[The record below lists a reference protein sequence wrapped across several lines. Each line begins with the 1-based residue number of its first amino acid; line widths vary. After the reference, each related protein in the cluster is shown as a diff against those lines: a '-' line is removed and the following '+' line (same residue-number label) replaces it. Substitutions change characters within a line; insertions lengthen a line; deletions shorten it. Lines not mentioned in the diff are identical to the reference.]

1 MSLYS
6 QWQELINAHTSEAE
20 LRRFWDGY
28 FKAETEAYK
37 KILSAHKAEY
47 AGREEE
53 LAQFFGMPAEIFI
66 GFIDGINTSLRS
78 ELPLEEIEKD
88 TEIKLD
94 IDFEKLYFN
103 MHEAKADWLY
113 NLREWDG
120 VLSSE
125 RRRSCGKTMELPA
138 CKEVGAYHSQRDT
151 ARPVRRPCPG
161 FLQSAVCFQR
171 NVRGFCHP

>member
-113 NLREWDG
+113 NLRHCF
-120 VLSSE
+120 VIS
-125 RRRSCGKTMELPA
+125 RRRSEESTPS
-138 CKEVGAYHSQRDT
+138 HS
-151 ARPVRRPCPG
+151 RR
-161 FLQSAVCFQR
+161 LYSQSAFASCMLK
-171 NVRGFCHP
+171 

>member
-1 MSLYS
+1 MQAAKRSL
-6 QWQELINAHTSEAE
+6 L
-20 LRRFWDGY
+20 
-28 FKAETEAYK
+28 
-37 KILSAHKAEY
+37 
-47 AGREEE
+47 
-53 LAQFFGMPAEIFI
+53 QFFGMPAEIFI

-125 RRRSCGKTMELPA
+125 RPPRDNKTVA
-138 CKEVGAYHSQRDT
+138 
-151 ARPVRRPCPG
+151 
-161 FLQSAVCFQR
+161 
-171 NVRGFCHP
+171 

>member
-1 MSLYS
+1 M
-6 QWQELINAHTSEAE
+6 A
-20 LRRFWDGY
+20 G
-28 FKAETEAYK
+28 AYK
-37 KILSAHKAEY
+37 CSHKEKKYHLPEEHGA
-47 AGREEE
+47 AFAEEE

-125 RRRSCGKTMELPA
+125 RRREITKQWRESKQFRNTEKKIGPNDPCPCGSGKKYKKCCGKIAE
-138 CKEVGAYHSQRDT
+138 
-151 ARPVRRPCPG
+151 
-161 FLQSAVCFQR
+161 
-171 NVRGFCHP
+171 